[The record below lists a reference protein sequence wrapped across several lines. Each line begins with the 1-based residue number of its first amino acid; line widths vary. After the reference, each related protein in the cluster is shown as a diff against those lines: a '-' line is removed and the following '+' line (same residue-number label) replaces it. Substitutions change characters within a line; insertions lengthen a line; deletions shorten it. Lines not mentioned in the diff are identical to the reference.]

1 MRHISPIWAGVLVLP
16 AIVLMTGFCPGQ
28 YGGYIE
34 VEYNYNQPGVVYANT
49 PSQILPA
56 SYLRLHLTNN
66 TFPMASNETPVLIT
80 ITLPQGMYLSQTL
93 ATGKAST
100 ASPLPTAGETVIP
113 LALQPYR
120 VMKAQVRHRQ
130 SPASTPGPNAVQL
143 FRYVAGESE
152 IWIRVNESPTL
163 WTYEY
168 SEDTWA
174 LTIGLGGGV
183 WPTADDSNWGPS
195 GRYQQQSTLFI
206 ADTRQFDWA
215 GHEYKFYP
223 GLSAFDQHTH
233 SYIYTIYSA
242 INPMLLLVENI
253 IDWELPVMSTVGT
266 EITDFVTGDINR
278 DGYDDIC
285 SIDGPRG
292 RLYWAWGMPG
302 GVFGDLDWIETT
314 GLRPET
320 VDLSDVTGDGRLDC
334 LVSDDTGLLH
344 IYRYEDLFVPQAKET
359 RTALP
364 VFSLALSGVP
374 ADSGIHDMNQDGM
387 SDYLFVDK
395 TANNLIIVFGGSFTN
410 QSTFLTGT
418 TPVAMTIAD
427 FNGDEIPDAAVA
439 NSGSNTISVY
449 SNDGTGNL
457 NKVELPAGGSLPID
471 IEAADFDR
479 NGQNDIVFATAGNKM
494 LSVWKAQPSGHFD
507 PAMANTV
514 YFQKTPSALL
524 ADNFDGLAGP
534 DVLLGFSDNDKLA
547 FCTIND
553 SGQLVHAYSINTLG
567 DVVVDP
573 DSGATLSEN
582 NVLSVG
588 GGTSAGGISSRDGVA
603 GLVQQQFDVVTFPRS
618 QDMSF
623 SVVNLGTTDALLNM
637 ELYDDAGTLKSSNTQ
652 SVPPNT
658 QFPRYF
664 ADLLGPEAANP
675 QRWVRSFVTNPDTYG
690 LWLISNGSDLTYL
703 DGLRTPS
710 IRNALF
716 EFILPVIQV
725 GYGFNT
731 QWLLVNPNLDQ
742 AHVTIRLRGSD
753 GAVRG
758 TASYLLNGRGRK
770 QLDAPVVFPGVSE
783 GDYLEV
789 EADRPLQGCELFGDG
804 QKFATMEPMVAGV
817 DQGILYSPH
826 VAAGDFGGI
835 VYETIL
841 TVINT
846 SDQSATLILML
857 YNDSGSEIDSYPFF
871 SIGAHSKRVANL
883 GTLMS
888 LPSGTTGY
896 LKINPQGATGIIGTV
911 TFGESGAGRFES
923 CLPLQTPSHNQF
935 ILGHLANGTLGDIG
949 FYTGVAV
956 VNPDN
961 TTQIVNLKA
970 YDQYGALLDNQN
982 LTLQARS
989 RRVFL
994 LDQVMPGLTS
1004 LFGGYLIVDNKT
1016 ASAGTLVFELFGDTG
1031 FQFLSA
1037 VPAVPLN

>member
-16 AIVLMTGFCPGQ
+16 ALVLMTGYCPGQ

-66 TFPMASNETPVLIT
+66 TFPMASYETPVLIT

-93 ATGKAST
+93 ATGKADT

-113 LALQPYR
+113 LALQPYS
-120 VMKAQVRHRQ
+120 VMKSRAEIRR
-130 SPASTPGPNAVQL
+130 SPASIPGPNAVQL

-163 WTYEY
+163 WTFQY

-174 LTIGLGGGV
+174 LTIGLGGAV
-183 WPTADDSNWGPS
+183 WPTQDDSNWGPS

-253 IDWELPVMSTVGT
+253 IDWELPVMSTIGT

-314 GLRPET
+314 GQHPNT

-334 LVSDDTGLLH
+334 LVSDDAGLLH
-344 IYRYEDLFVPQAKET
+344 IYRYEDLFAPEAKET
-359 RTALP
+359 RIAFPAATLR
-364 VFSLALSGVP
+364 LAGTPSDSTIYDVNMDGV
-374 ADSGIHDMNQDGM
+374 
-387 SDYLFVDK
+387 SDYVYSDK
-395 TANNLIIVFGGSFTN
+395 TANTLNILLGGAFATQITYGSG
-410 QSTFLTGT
+410 SA
-418 TPVAMTIAD
+418 PVALAVGD
-427 FNGDEIPDAAVA
+427 FNGDHAPDAALA
-439 NSGSNTISVY
+439 NNGSNNISVY
-449 SNDGTGNL
+449 WNDGAGNFSRAD
-457 NKVELPAGGSLPID
+457 LPAGGNLPVD
-471 IEAADFDR
+471 IGAADFDR
-479 NGQNDIVFATAGNKM
+479 DGLSDLALATAANKM
-494 LSVWKAQPSGHFD
+494 LSVWEAQSNGSFD
-507 PAMANTV
+507 PSLAKKV
-514 YFQKTPSALL
+514 FFQKTPSALI

-553 SGQLVHAYSINTLG
+553 GGQLVHAYSINTLG

-588 GGTSAGGISSRDGVA
+588 GGSSSGGISSRDGVA

-618 QDMSF
+618 RNMSF
-623 SVVNLGTTDALLNM
+623 SVVNLGTTDALLSM

-652 SVPPNT
+652 SVSPNT

-703 DGLRTPS
+703 DGLRTSS

-725 GYGFNT
+725 GNGFNT

-753 GAVRG
+753 GTVGG
-758 TASYLLNGRGRK
+758 TATYLINGRGRK
-770 QLDAPVVFPGVSE
+770 ELDAPVVFPGVSE
-783 GDYLEV
+783 ADYLEV
-789 EADRPLQGCELFGDG
+789 EADRPLLGCELFGDG

-846 SDQSATLILML
+846 SDQNATLLLTL
-857 YNDSGSEIDSYPFF
+857 YNDSGGQIGSFPFF
-871 SIGAHSKRVANL
+871 SIGARSKRVANL

-896 LKINPQGATGIIGTV
+896 LKIDPQGATGIIGTV
-911 TFGESGAGRFES
+911 TFGESGTGRFQS
-923 CLPLQTPSHNQF
+923 CLPLQTPSHNEF

-956 VNPDN
+956 VNPAN
-961 TTQIVNLKA
+961 TTQIVKLKA
-970 YDQYGALLDNQN
+970 YNQYGALLDDQN

-1004 LFGGYLIVDNKT
+1004 LFGGYLIVDNTT

-1037 VPAVPLN
+1037 VPAVPLD